1 MNQRKIISGLFVGMI
16 AMSVIS
22 LSFSLAWYAS
32 ATALKVDPVVIEIDS
47 DRELKISTTA
57 NKDDFTDHL
66 ETQDLRNDVGRFAPV
81 SSVFSYAWMSRRAT
95 TPIFYDQSYY
105 WGSAGEPDRKAAY
118 FGYFSQEIYLSCD
131 DDVYVTVDP
140 QETYLKEN
148 QEYNER
154 FADEIAADY
163 PDLTKKE
170 IVERLNLI
178 SKSMRFSVLVP
189 LAEGDADN
197 VYSYSIIDPNRE
209 TGESKPLFGGALDN
223 RNDRNDHCYDT
234 YHKDG
239 ETYEVV
245 YGDVNDRD
253 LIVYSD
259 RLPSDKKEYTGSD
272 NNAFDAIHKEGT
284 HMFDYQASYANGMRF
299 AEEQSYSKQ
308 ELSDHPELISIPVS
322 RDPNKPRKIIVS
334 IYIEGWDKRSINS
347 TMGASFLANL
357 SFKILREK

>member
-66 ETQDLRNDVGRFAPV
+66 EYTDLRNDVGRFAPV
-81 SSVFSYAWMSRRAT
+81 SSVFSYAWMSRRANK
-95 TPIFYDQSYY
+95 PIFYDQSYY

-131 DDVYVTVDP
+131 DDVYVTVDTD
-140 QETYLKEN
+140 ETYLKEN

-154 FADEIAADY
+154 FADEIADEY
-163 PDLTKKE
+163 PDLTKEE
-170 IVERLNLI
+170 IIEKLNLI
-178 SKSMRFSVLVP
+178 SKSMRFSILVP

-197 VYSYSIIDPNRE
+197 VYSYSIIDPNRQ
-209 TGESKPLFGGALDN
+209 TGESKPLFGGVLDN
-223 RNDRNDHCYDT
+223 RNNRNDHCYDS

-245 YGDVNDRD
+245 YGDVNDRS
-253 LIVYSD
+253 LIVYD
-259 RLPSDKKEYTGSD
+259 DKLNDDITYTGENSAF
-272 NNAFDAIHKEGT
+272 NATHKAGT
-284 HMFDYQASYANGMRF
+284 HPFNYQASYENGMRF

-322 RDPNKPRKIIVS
+322 RNPDKPRKIIVS
-334 IYIEGWDKRSINS
+334 IYIEGWDTRSINS